1 MRGRRFA
8 GHHRAVP
15 VNTARVS
22 AERGVGGPPV
32 TGYPYLD
39 AVLDHPG
46 CVVAMAHRGGALHPD
61 LPGTENTL
69 HAFRHAAALGYTYLE
84 TDVHATADGVLLAF
98 HDAVLDRVT
107 DSRGRLAELTAEQ
120 VAAVRIGGEHAVPTM
135 AELLEE
141 LPQCRFNIDLK
152 SATAGAPLVDLLDRT
167 GAHDRVCVGS
177 FSPRSLA
184 AFRRATRGRVLTAA
198 TSREIPAFLLPA
210 PAKVARAVGWV
221 RAGVLQVPWRH
232 RRGRVTVVTPAFV
245 RRAHAAG
252 LHVHVWTGD
261 ERSQWV
267 SIDDPQSMHT
277 LLDLGVD
284 GLICD
289 RTDVLKDVLLS
300 RGQWM
305 GATP

>member
-1 MRGRRFA
+1 
-8 GHHRAVP
+8 
-15 VNTARVS
+15 
-22 AERGVGGPPV
+22 V

-39 AVLDHPG
+39 AVLAQPG
-46 CVVAMAHRGGALHPD
+46 AVVAMAHRGGALHPD
-61 LPGTENTL
+61 LAGAENTL
-69 HAFRHAAALGYTYLE
+69 HAFRHAAGLGYTYLE
-84 TDVHATADGVLLAF
+84 TDVHATLDGVLLAF
-98 HDAVLDRVT
+98 HDPVLDRVT
-107 DSRGRLAELTAEQ
+107 DSRGALAELTAQQ
-120 VAAVRIGGEHAVPTM
+120 VAAVRIGGEHTVPTM

-152 SATAGAPLVDLLDRT
+152 SAGAGLPLAELLDRM

-177 FSPRSLA
+177 FSPRLIA
-184 AFRRATRGRVLTAA
+184 EFRRATRGRVLTAA
-198 TSREIPAFLLPA
+198 SSREIPAFLGPA
-210 PAKVARAVGWV
+210 AGRAARALG
-221 RAGVLQVPWRH
+221 RIQAGVLQVPWRH
-232 RRGRVTVVTPAFV
+232 RRRRVTIVTPAFV

-261 ERSQWV
+261 DRSQWV
-267 SIDDPQSMHT
+267 AIDDAESMHT